1 MMMLKIFLAK
11 CWRLANGFWRFPA
24 FSCLLVHFFT
34 SSLVDFLNRIHKTL
48 LYFIED
54 YGSDDED
61 ERNEN
66 TAPNHTHQLKTSGA
80 QKGIAETLENG

>member
-1 MMMLKIFLAK
+1 MAVSLWLLAVSV
-11 CWRLANGFWRFPA
+11 
-24 FSCLLVHFFT
+24 FSCLLVHLFT
-34 SSLVDFLNRIHKTL
+34 SSQVHFLNRIHKTL

-66 TAPNHTHQLKTSGA
+66 TAPNHTHQFKTSGA

>member
-1 MMMLKIFLAK
+1 MLAVGAWLLAVSSFFLFTGSHVY
-11 CWRLANGFWRFPA
+11 W
-24 FSCLLVHFFT
+24 FT
-34 SSLVDFLNRIHKTL
+34 SSQVHFLNRIHKTL

-80 QKGIAETLENG
+80 QKGIPETLENR

>member
-1 MMMLKIFLAK
+1 MLAVGEWLLAVSSFFLFTGSHVY
-11 CWRLANGFWRFPA
+11 WL
-24 FSCLLVHFFT
+24 T
-34 SSLVDFLNRIHKTL
+34 SSQVHFLNRVHKTL

-54 YGSDDED
+54 YSSDDED

-80 QKGIAETLENG
+80 QKGIAETLENR

>member
-1 MMMLKIFLAK
+1 MLAVGEWLLAVSSFFLFT
-11 CWRLANGFWRFPA
+11 G
-24 FSCLLVHFFT
+24 SLVYWFT
-34 SSLVDFLNRIHKTL
+34 SSQVHFLNRIHKTL

-54 YGSDDED
+54 YSSDDED

-66 TAPNHTHQLKTSGA
+66 TAPNHTHQFKTSGA

>member
-1 MMMLKIFLAK
+1 MLAVGEWL
-11 CWRLANGFWRFPA
+11 LANGFWRFPA
-24 FSCLLVHFFT
+24 FSCLLVHLFT
-34 SSLVDFLNRIHKTL
+34 CLLVHYLNRVHKTL

-54 YGSDDED
+54 YSSDDED

-66 TAPNHTHQLKTSGA
+66 TAPNHTHQFKTSGA

>member
-1 MMMLKIFLAK
+1 MAFGGFQLFLVY
-11 CWRLANGFWRFPA
+11 WFT
-24 FSCLLVHFFT
+24 CLLVHFFT
-34 SSLVDFLNRIHKTL
+34 SSLVHFLNRIHKTL

-54 YGSDDED
+54 YSSDDED

-66 TAPNHTHQLKTSGA
+66 TAPNHTHQFKTSGA

>member
-1 MMMLKIFLAK
+1 MMMLKILLAK
-11 CWRLANGFWRFPA
+11 CWRLAFGGFQLF
-24 FSCLLVHFFT
+24 LVYWFT
-34 SSLVDFLNRIHKTL
+34 SSQVQFLNRIHKTL

-66 TAPNHTHQLKTSGA
+66 TAPNHTHQFKTSGA